1 MGRNVSE
8 YLFLSLPYL
17 RMCLRNQLGQKI
29 LPKFSAA
36 KLSHVYRNLHYKQ
49 LPLFWKEQYWLLGNL
64 SASLRT
70 KASPKGQNNLS
81 VSVLGQSETNCCRS
95 GSQQPKAERTPHLP
109 ALQWAE
115 GEGLVQPEPIYLCYC
130 CSSAISQRENQQMC
144 VTIKNPW
151 HAPSPLLSPLNL
163 YQIPHKLCHSL
174 CIHDWAAVK
183 GLCPSICPGCTI
195 YTSQNLIKGYRCLV
209 LYYDDNYYQFKH
221 ENRGPGKKTQT
232 YIKIYFQFFIC
243 FSKKNQ
249 FPAPTFR

>member
-81 VSVLGQSETNCCRS
+81 VSVLGQSETNCCCS
-95 GSQQPKAERTPHLP
+95 GSQQPKAERTPHLHYS
-109 ALQWAE
+109 
-115 GEGLVQPEPIYLCYC
+115 G
-130 CSSAISQRENQQMC
+130 QRERDLSSLNQSIFAIAAALPSARERISRC
-144 VTIKNPW
+144 VWPLTIPGMPLALSYHLWTCTKSHTNSVTVFVSMTELLW
-151 HAPSPLLSPLNL
+151 RDCVHQFVLDAPFI
-163 YQIPHKLCHSL
+163 Q
-174 CIHDWAAVK
+174 A
-183 GLCPSICPGCTI
+183 
-195 YTSQNLIKGYRCLV
+195 
-209 LYYDDNYYQFKH
+209 
-221 ENRGPGKKTQT
+221 
-232 YIKIYFQFFIC
+232 KI
-243 FSKKNQ
+243 
-249 FPAPTFR
+249 